1 MAVFYNSH
9 RLKEV
14 NLEAKKDTGR
24 HTEQTFC
31 NPLPLSLRFYVTN
44 RLDMSMLLASNW
56 QLQAIPHTDFQ
67 INRESICTWI
77 VVILFATPH
86 SATKCCSKKATIRI
100 RAFLFHK
107 DHKWCHFVGGWGG
120 LANKYIIS
128 VPHQQV
134 LSSQNHHSQ
143 MCVVLEL
150 NLQSAANLQ
159 MDQKIWWKHVM
170 HMHLKILL
178 FFSLAELHCKGTTY
192 E

>member
-1 MAVFYNSH
+1 MSSFLFSHAGASSVSLPFAPPAYAAYINKICNIAVFYNSH

-14 NLEAKKDTGR
+14 NLEAKMDTGR

-31 NPLPLSLRFYVTN
+31 NPLPLSLRFNVTN

-107 DHKWCHFVGGWGG
+107 DHKWCHFVGG
-120 LANKYIIS
+120 
-128 VPHQQV
+128 
-134 LSSQNHHSQ
+134 
-143 MCVVLEL
+143 
-150 NLQSAANLQ
+150 
-159 MDQKIWWKHVM
+159 
-170 HMHLKILL
+170 
-178 FFSLAELHCKGTTY
+178 
-192 E
+192 